1 MERFHISVGKSH
13 GVKPASIVAAIGD
26 VAGLSDKDIGRIEL
40 HDQFSFIELPY
51 GMPHDIFNELKHVK
65 VSGQKLQIA
74 QVKSTAS
81 KPKFSKGKRKKQK
94 RSGS

>member
-13 GVKPASIVAAIGD
+13 GVKPASIVAAIAD
-26 VAGLSDKDIGRIEL
+26 VTGLSDKDIGRIEL
-40 HDQFSFIELPY
+40 HDQFSFIELPH
-51 GMPHDIFNELKHVK
+51 GMPQDLFKELKQVK
-65 VSGQKLQIA
+65 VSGEKLHIS

>member
-1 MERFHISVGKSH
+1 
-13 GVKPASIVAAIGD
+13 VKPASIVAAIGS

-40 HDQFSFIELPY
+40 HDQFSFVELPY
-51 GMPHDIFNELKHVK
+51 GIPQNIFKELKQLK

-81 KPKFSKGKRKKQK
+81 KPQFSKGKRKKQSRK
-94 RSGS
+94 